1 MKVSEFQY
9 ANPHLTEMVFMENPN
24 FVMNKEEVEMVR
36 SITSNIKKLEGN
48 HAMISVSLTLGDHE
62 DHEDFED
69 FENDQPFWLKCT
81 VEAEFEWSEKI
92 QNGGEINALLEK
104 NAQFL
109 LIGYLR
115 PIVANITNVS
125 KFPAYNLPFIN
136 LNE

>member
-9 ANPHLTEMVFMENPN
+9 KNPHLTEMVFMENPN

-48 HAMISVSLTLGDHE
+48 HAVISVSLTLGDL
-62 DHEDFED
+62 DD
-69 FENDQPFWLKCT
+69 FENNQPFALKCT

-92 QNGGEINALLEK
+92 QNGGKINALLEK
-104 NAQFL
+104 NAQAL
-109 LIGYLR
+109 LIGHLR

-125 KFPAYNLPFIN
+125 KFPVYNLPFIN

>member
-1 MKVSEFQY
+1 MTEIIQLVFLGILIGIVIGFFLGVLYTAFLQHRKVHHKRRKRDLY
-9 ANPHLTEMVFMENPN
+9 DDL
-24 FVMNKEEVEMVR
+24 
-36 SITSNIKKLEGN
+36 
-48 HAMISVSLTLGDHE
+48 D
-62 DHEDFED
+62 D
-69 FENDQPFWLKCT
+69 FENDQPFALKCT

-92 QNGGEINALLEK
+92 QNDGKIDILLEK
-104 NAQFL
+104 NAQAL

>member
-62 DHEDFED
+62 D

-92 QNGGEINALLEK
+92 QNDGKIDILLEK
-104 NAQFL
+104 NAQAL

-125 KFPAYNLPFIN
+125 KFPVYNLPFIN

>member
-1 MKVSEFQY
+1 
-9 ANPHLTEMVFMENPN
+9 
-24 FVMNKEEVEMVR
+24 
-36 SITSNIKKLEGN
+36 
-48 HAMISVSLTLGDHE
+48 MISVSLVLGNLD
-62 DHEDFED
+62 D
-69 FENDQPFWLKCT
+69 FENDQPFALKCT

-92 QNGGEINALLEK
+92 QNDGKIDVLLEK
-104 NAQFL
+104 NAQAL

>member
-48 HAMISVSLTLGDHE
+48 HAMISVSLTLGAHE
-62 DHEDFED
+62 DLED

-125 KFPAYNLPFIN
+125 KFPVYNLPFIN
-136 LNE
+136 LDE

>member
-1 MKVSEFQY
+1 MKVSESQY
-9 ANPHLTEMVFMENPN
+9 TNPHLTEMVFMENPN
-24 FVMNKEEVEMVR
+24 FVMNKEKIE
-36 SITSNIKKLEGN
+36 ITENILSNIKKLEGN
-48 HAMISVSLTLGDHE
+48 HAVISVSLVLGDL
-62 DHEDFED
+62 DD
-69 FENDQPFWLKCT
+69 FENNQPFALKCT

-92 QNGGEINALLEK
+92 QNGGKIDVLLEK
-104 NAQFL
+104 NAQAL

>member
-62 DHEDFED
+62 DLED

-92 QNGGEINALLEK
+92 QNDGKIDILLEK
-104 NAQFL
+104 NAQAL

-125 KFPAYNLPFIN
+125 KFPVYNLPFIN

>member
-9 ANPHLTEMVFMENPN
+9 TNPHLTEMVFMENPN
-24 FVMNKEEVEMVR
+24 FVMNKEKIE
-36 SITSNIKKLEGN
+36 ITENILSNIKKLEGN
-48 HAMISVSLTLGDHE
+48 HAVIFVSLVLGDL
-62 DHEDFED
+62 DD
-69 FENDQPFWLKCT
+69 FENNQPFALKCT

-92 QNGGEINALLEK
+92 QNGGKIDVLLEK
-104 NAQFL
+104 NAQAL